1 MKKRL
6 LSIVITLVLTATAAV
21 GLSSC
26 GSSDKDSASGD
37 KQVVKLG
44 IMGASDEEIWDP
56 IVEEFAKKGVDIE
69 YVTFSDYTQPNAA
82 LDSGDID
89 LNAFQHHKYLESE
102 IEKNGYDIT
111 AIGDTLLTSLNLYSS
126 KVKSVDE
133 IKKGD
138 KIAVPSDAVNLG
150 RALNV
155 LQAAGL
161 IKLRSS
167 AGADAE
173 VKDIA
178 SNPLDIELVQTD
190 ASQTASMLPDVAAA
204 VINGAFALD
213 ADLSPKD
220 DAIFTDDPSY
230 YKDDSYINVIAA
242 RTEDK
247 DNELYKEIVEAYQSD
262 STKKIFEENF
272 QGLYIPAWK

>member
-6 LSIVITLVLTATAAV
+6 LSIVIALVLTAGAAA

-26 GSSDKDSASGD
+26 GGSDKESTSGD

-161 IKLRSS
+161 IKLKSD

-247 DNELYKEIVEAYQSD
+247 DNELYKEIVKAYQSD
-262 STKKIFEENF
+262 RTKKIFEEDF
-272 QGLYIPAWK
+272 QGLYIPAWE

>member
-26 GSSDKDSASGD
+26 GSSDKGSASGD

-82 LDSGDID
+82 LDGGDID

-126 KVKSVDE
+126 KDRRDRHPWLDRHRKARKDHHAPGGYRCASDGGKDRRPVEVCE
-133 IKKGD
+133 QR
-138 KIAVPSDAVNLG
+138 SDAC
-150 RALNV
+150 
-155 LQAAGL
+155 
-161 IKLRSS
+161 LRS
-167 AGADAE
+167 
-173 VKDIA
+173 
-178 SNPLDIELVQTD
+178 
-190 ASQTASMLPDVAAA
+190 
-204 VINGAFALD
+204 
-213 ADLSPKD
+213 
-220 DAIFTDDPSY
+220 
-230 YKDDSYINVIAA
+230 
-242 RTEDK
+242 
-247 DNELYKEIVEAYQSD
+247 
-262 STKKIFEENF
+262 
-272 QGLYIPAWK
+272 